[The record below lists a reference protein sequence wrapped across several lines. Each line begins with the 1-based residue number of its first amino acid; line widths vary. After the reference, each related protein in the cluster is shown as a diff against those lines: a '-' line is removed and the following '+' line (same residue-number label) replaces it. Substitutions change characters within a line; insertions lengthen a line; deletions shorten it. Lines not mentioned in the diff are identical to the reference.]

1 MLSWKVGDG
10 LSIKLGIEPIIG
22 MDSPFTLSDD
32 LREYLSD
39 YGLLTLHHIQNLGVG
54 TSSQSYWLTADD
66 LDLGGRWKLGWDS
79 YIKGL
84 TRGG

>member
-39 YGLLTLHHIQNLGVG
+39 YGLLTLHHIQSLGVG
-54 TSSQSYWLTADD
+54 TSN
-66 LDLGGRWKLGWDS
+66 
-79 YIKGL
+79 
-84 TRGG
+84 